1 MFTCFPT
8 PPNPRSTCR
17 NTISN
22 HDSIFFGT
30 RGRENSHASKGEG
43 RKTAVVSSDVLLL
56 IIRFPF
62 DGERDATLPPQIIAS
77 TKKDNDKENGTGTR
91 LLSVIERPSSR
102 DSWMLALIAT
112 RRSSTECLDQQLPPP
127 SPLLVTTIY
136 GLTSSH
142 FSNFAHQCSSRD
154 SSLPTPL
161 SR

>member
-1 MFTCFPT
+1 ML
-8 PPNPRSTCR
+8 PNSAE
-17 NTISN
+17 S
-22 HDSIFFGT
+22 SIDREIQSRIMTRFFSGPEAGRICT
-30 RGRENSHASKGEG
+30 RAKEKGG
-43 RKTAVVSSDVLLL
+43 KTAVVSSDVLLL

-112 RRSSTECLDQQLPPP
+112 RRSSTECLDQQLPSPL
-127 SPLLVTTIY
+127 PLLVTTIY